1 MIHSVTEIKKRDFWV
16 LGILGSVVLLIAVI
30 VSVFWV
36 TQNTL
41 KDVAE
46 TLPDQ
51 TVYQSELLDG
61 YIVRIADSIVEI
73 SGVSPE
79 NSAPKISKAIAE
91 LDKIK
96 REFAN
101 TFNTS
106 LAMDSWI
113 KSRNIFFEKLVTEIA
128 VAVDVFAQTGTIPQ
142 GEVYVGVLRQL
153 YKIRTEFQELR
164 DQLDYFVLTNLV
176 GEKKIIDSFQREL
189 VIAIGAIIL
198 SLIGLGYV
206 LYRRQQIQVAL
217 SDSDRQMRRL
227 FENVSEGI
235 FRIGFS
241 GNLITCNPAM
251 ARMLGYESAEDL
263 INNIQSFSQDVYVDA
278 ELPDKHLSMLSK
290 GQLLVNETHL
300 WKHRNGSQIWGALNA
315 YPVFCEDGEPLYIEG
330 TITDM
335 NDRLIAEFDLRKAK
349 ETAELANRAKS
360 EFLANMS
367 HELRTPLNAIIGFSE
382 ILRTE
387 AFGKLGHE
395 NYKEYSTDIHS
406 AGNHLLHVIND
417 ILDVAKIEAGQLQLC
432 EREVS
437 LKNLVDSSLRMLAV
451 RAMGAQI
458 DLCEDI
464 AEGLPLIFVDE
475 TRIKQILVNLLS
487 NAVKFTEAGGQITV
501 KAFVTDSGGVAL
513 QVADTGIGIAE
524 KDIGHVLSRFGQ
536 VQSSYARS
544 NEGTG
549 LGLTLVQLIV
559 DLHDGEFKL
568 ESVEGEGTTCTIV
581 FPAKRVKQLSVAS

>member
-1 MIHSVTEIKKRDFWV
+1 LINSVTEIKKRDFWV

-41 KDVAE
+41 DEVVE

-61 YIVRIADSIVEI
+61 FIVRIADSIVEI
-73 SGVSPE
+73 SNVSPE
-79 NSAPKISKAIAE
+79 KSSLQIRRAVAE
-91 LDKIK
+91 LNKVK
-96 REFAN
+96 REFSNA
-101 TFNTS
+101 FNTS

-113 KSRNIFFEKLVTEIA
+113 RSRNVFFEKLVSEIE
-128 VAVDVFAQTGTIPQ
+128 VAIEVFAQTGTIPQ
-142 GEVYVGVLRQL
+142 GDIYVVILRQL
-153 YKIRTEFQELR
+153 YKIRTDFQELR
-164 DQLDYFVLTNLV
+164 DQLDYFALTKLA
-176 GEKKIIDSFQREL
+176 GERKVIYGFQREL
-189 VIAIGAIIL
+189 VFAVGAIIL
-198 SLIGLGYV
+198 SLIALGYV
-206 LYRRQQIQVAL
+206 LYRRQQVQLAL

-227 FENVSEGI
+227 FDNVSEGI
-235 FRIGFS
+235 FRIDFS
-241 GNLITCNPAM
+241 GKLITCNPAL
-251 ARMLGYESAEDL
+251 ARMLGYDSEEDL
-263 INNIQSFSQDVYVDA
+263 INTIQSFSEDVYVDKD
-278 ELPDKHLSMLSK
+278 LPDKQLKMLSK
-290 GQLLVNETHL
+290 GQRLVNETHL
-300 WKHRNGSQIWGALNA
+300 WKHRSGSQIWGALNA

-330 TITDM
+330 TVTDM

-387 AFGKLGHE
+387 AFGQLGHE

-406 AGNHLLHVIND
+406 AGNHLLQVIND

-432 EREVS
+432 EREIN

-458 DLCEDI
+458 DLGEDI
-464 AEGLPLIFVDE
+464 AEGLPSIFADE

-487 NAVKFTEAGGQITV
+487 NAVKFTEAGGQVTI
-501 KAFVTDSGGVAL
+501 KAFVTKSGGVAL
-513 QVADTGIGIAE
+513 QVVDTGIGISE

-536 VQSSYARS
+536 VQSTYARS

-559 DLHDGEFKL
+559 DLHDAEFNL
-568 ESVEGEGTTCTIV
+568 ESIEGQGTTCTIV
-581 FPAKRVKQLSVAS
+581 FPAKRVKQLSAAS

>member
-1 MIHSVTEIKKRDFWV
+1 MVQSVTEIKKRDFWV
-16 LGILGSVVLLIAVI
+16 FGILGSVVLLIVI
-30 VSVFWV
+30 IFSIFLQ

-41 KDVAE
+41 NEVVE

-51 TVYQSELLDG
+51 TVYQSESLDG
-61 YIVRIADSIVEI
+61 YIVRIADLIVEI
-73 SGVSPE
+73 SDVSPE
-79 NSAPKISKAIAE
+79 SSAPQIRRAVAE
-91 LDKIK
+91 LNKIK
-96 REFAN
+96 LEFSN

-113 KSRNIFFEKLVTEIA
+113 RSRNVFFEKFIVEVEGA
-128 VAVDVFAQTGTIPQ
+128 FEVFSQTGTIPQ
-142 GEVYVGVLRQL
+142 GDVYVAVLRKL
-153 YKIRTEFQELR
+153 YNIRTDLQELR
-164 DQLDYFVLTNLV
+164 DQLDYFVLTKLV
-176 GEKKIIDSFQREL
+176 GERKVIYGFQHQLMITVGVIIF
-189 VIAIGAIIL
+189 A
-198 SLIGLGYV
+198 LIGLGYV
-206 LYRRQQIQVAL
+206 LYRRQQVQLAL

-227 FENVSEGI
+227 FDNVSEGI
-235 FRIGFS
+235 FRIDFS

-251 ARMLGYESAEDL
+251 ARMLGYDSAEDF
-263 INNIQSFSQDVYVDA
+263 IKNIQGFSRDVYVDVD
-278 ELPDKHLSMLSK
+278 LPNKHLSMLSK
-290 GQLLVNETHL
+290 GELLVNETHL
-300 WKHRNGSQIWGALNA
+300 WKHRDGSRIWGAVNA

-349 ETAELANRAKS
+349 EAAELANRAKS

-382 ILRTE
+382 ILRME

-432 EREVS
+432 EREIS

-451 RAMGAQI
+451 RAMGAEI
-458 DLCEDI
+458 GLGEDI
-464 AEGLPLIFVDE
+464 ADGLPVIFADE

-487 NAVKFTEAGGQITV
+487 NAVKFTEAGGQVTV
-501 KAFVTDSGGVAL
+501 KAFVTSSGGVAL
-513 QVADTGIGIAE
+513 QIVDTGIGIAE

-559 DLHDGEFKL
+559 DLHEGEFNL
-568 ESVEGEGTTCTIV
+568 ESVVGQGTTCTIV
-581 FPAKRVKQLSVAS
+581 FPVKRVKQLSAAS